1 MGWGGGWGGEK
12 WAGEQCRGV
21 LVKERTGM
29 FLEVSLFPNLMRA
42 SVVGWK
48 LLEGLVK
55 DGLPR
60 SQ

>member
-1 MGWGGGWGGEK
+1 MDGGKEK
-12 WAGEQCRGV
+12 RAGEQCRGV
-21 LVKERTGM
+21 LVKARTGI
-29 FLEVSLFPNLMRA
+29 FLETSLFPNLMQA
-42 SVVGWK
+42 PVVEWK